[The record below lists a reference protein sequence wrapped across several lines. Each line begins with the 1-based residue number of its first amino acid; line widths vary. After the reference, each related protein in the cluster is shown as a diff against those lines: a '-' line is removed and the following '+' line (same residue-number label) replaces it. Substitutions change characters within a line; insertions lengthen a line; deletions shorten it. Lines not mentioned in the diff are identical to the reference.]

1 MHGQERINPWLV
13 WITMLALIG
22 GLAWLAINY
31 WPETHSPPLDPEL
44 VRSAAR
50 AAASRE
56 AAQRDSA
63 ASEVLR
69 LADDNAPRRAP
80 ARYRRTRRRRC
91 RRSPRSAGRGRSR
104 AVA

>member
-22 GLAWLAINY
+22 GIAWLAINY
-31 WPETHSPPLDPEL
+31 WPQTHSPPLDPDL

-69 LADDNAPRRAP
+69 LADDNAPAVLP
-80 ARYRRTRRRRC
+80 LDT
-91 RRSPRSAGRGRSR
+91 AGRAGAGAAEARE
-104 AVA
+104 VLGEEDPEQ